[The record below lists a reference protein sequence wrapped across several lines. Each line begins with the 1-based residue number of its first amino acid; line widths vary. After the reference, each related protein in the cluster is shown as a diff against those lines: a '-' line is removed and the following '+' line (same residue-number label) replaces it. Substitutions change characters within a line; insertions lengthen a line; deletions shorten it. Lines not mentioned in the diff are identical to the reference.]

1 MKKVQLN
8 NVSEGVRY
16 PLTTLFA
23 QHIQE
28 AYTEIVDALV
38 KGLIEDPSELT
49 ILHGC
54 TIGGASPN
62 FTVSAGAAYYQ
73 GEVFLVDAGT
83 VNVPSGQTLVWRI
96 EESYAAGDPVTFS
109 DNIPR
114 NAHLIRKM
122 KLVAGA
128 SGSGVADNGEV
139 RKMLKENSLNDI
151 LVRIDN
157 LTTIEWK
164 DFPFYEG
171 AGGTLQYSKDIF
183 GNVRFRGG
191 VSNLHPSW
199 VIVGYLPEGYRP
211 PYLINFPTF
220 MRKGGS
226 LEFGRASLLADGTLT
241 LRLATGEGPN
251 ATGTD
256 AQLGHIIF
264 NVK

>member
-8 NVSEGVRY
+8 NISEGVRY

-38 KGLIEDPSELT
+38 KGLIEDPSKLT

-54 TIGGASPN
+54 AIGGASPN
-62 FTVSAGAAYYQ
+62 YTVSAGAAYYQ

-128 SGSGVADNGEV
+128 SGSGVADNAEV
-139 RKMLKENSLNDI
+139 KQLNILKSI
-151 LVRIDN
+151 LDLDN
-157 LTTIEWK
+157 AKANKQQSEWINM
-164 DFPFYEG
+164 PG
-171 AGGTLQYSKDIF
+171 VNPHPSAIF
-183 GNVRFRGG
+183 GQDPNSIPPPAYMKDEMGFVHLRSVAE
-191 VSNLHPSW
+191 VSGIGN
-199 VIVGYLPEGYRP
+199 IFTLPVGYRP
-211 PYLINFPTF
+211 ENTYNIGVLPGGNSSTKIWPDGRIVVDTDRAWFVMDGITF
-220 MRKGGS
+220 K
-226 LEFGRASLLADGTLT
+226 A
-241 LRLATGEGPN
+241 
-251 ATGTD
+251 
-256 AQLGHIIF
+256 AQ
-264 NVK
+264 